1 MDDALRHLAGAADRA
16 GWDAHTHGRPDLRD
30 THWTYRDAILR
41 ALRDE
46 TPMNA
51 HRQRPPGR
59 G

>member
-1 MDDALRHLAGAADRA
+1 MLAALHALAGAADRA
-16 GWDAHTHGRPDLRD
+16 GWDAHANGRPDLRD
-30 THWTYRDAILR
+30 AHWRYRDAILR
-41 ALRDE
+41 ALRDG